1 MSQTASFAETTTTPS
16 SWCVTH
22 DACARAPRTCLSTS
36 SLVTQ
41 GDTQIEGGAEEG
53 KQQDDDD
60 DDDDDLD
67 LS

>member
-1 MSQTASFAETTTTPS
+1 MSQTASFVETTTTPS
-16 SWCVTH
+16 SWCVPR
-22 DACARAPRTCLSTS
+22 DARARVPRIYLSAS

-60 DDDDDLD
+60 DDDLD